1 MCGQSFV
8 KNLSGNQEKDFAFCR
23 SSSHHLRV
31 LQPLAI
37 VCYERVMPGS
47 HLVNRLQDLKYRVL
61 TISNPALL
69 AATVQRESPLLAFVD
84 LETRG
89 EVCDAIQRIKS
100 DEATSHLPIVA
111 FAPDNKPDLLTAA
124 QEAGANL
131 MVGESRLSGHLPQ
144 LLEQALSV
152 D

>member
-1 MCGQSFV
+1 MRGQSFV
-8 KNLSGNQEKDFAFCR
+8 KNLSGNLEKDFAFCR
-23 SSSHHLRV
+23 ASSHHLRV

-61 TISNPALL
+61 TINDPALL
-69 AATVQRESPLLAFVD
+69 AAAVRRESPLLAFVD
-84 LETRG
+84 LQIRG
-89 EVCDAIQRIKS
+89 EVCEAVQQIKS
-100 DEATSHLPIVA
+100 DETTSHLPIVA
-111 FAPDNKPDLLTAA
+111 FAPDGRDDLLTAA
-124 QEAGANL
+124 QKAGANL